1 MNLYVFYELFTWS
14 RSWRTNFT
22 IGDCLFG
29 AVKLIM
35 LIMISKDIVTM
46 VLDLYTRANYYG
58 FKINSDLNYN
68 ER

>member
-1 MNLYVFYELFTWS
+1 
-14 RSWRTNFT
+14 
-22 IGDCLFG
+22 
-29 AVKLIM
+29 M